1 MPDIALLVLLHFQKK
16 WKCYWII
23 GSGWLYQFSSI
34 HELVDPLDRD
44 LALDQEDDEH
54 RQDVERDPQEVE
66 QGQGH
71 KGRVGVQHVVRVGQ
85 DVSGERSLE

>member
-1 MPDIALLVLLHFQKK
+1 MIMVMKSK
-16 WKCYWII
+16 I
-23 GSGWLYQFSSI
+23 GISSCWLYQFSGV

-71 KGRVGVQHVVRVGQ
+71 EGRVGVQHVVGVGQ
-85 DVSGERSLE
+85 DVSGKRSLE